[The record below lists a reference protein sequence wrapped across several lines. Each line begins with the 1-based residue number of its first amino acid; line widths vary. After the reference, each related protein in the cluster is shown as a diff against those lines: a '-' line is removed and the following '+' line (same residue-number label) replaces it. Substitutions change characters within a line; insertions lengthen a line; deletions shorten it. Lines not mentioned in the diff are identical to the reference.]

1 LTRPVAEH
9 RKIEADREREKKL
22 AADEAAER
30 EKNLAEKAAKQ
41 EQKMK

>member
-9 RKIEADREREKKL
+9 RKIEADRKREKKL
-22 AADEAAER
+22 AADEAAKR
-30 EKNLAEKAAKQ
+30 EKILAEKAAKE